1 MKKINKAIIPAAG
14 MGTRLLPAT
23 KAIPKEMLPIINVPT
38 IQMIVQEAIDA
49 GIKNILIVISKSK
62 EAIIS
67 HFRPNK
73 GLEKILVERNKKQYA
88 DLVKKTGN
96 LAKIDF
102 IYQKQPL
109 GLGHAIGCCEKWVNN
124 EPFAVLLGDDVVA
137 RNKTQEPA
145 LKQCIDAFYKT
156 NGCVVG
162 IQPVAEEVISKY
174 GIVKP
179 INKKDL
185 TKKIFKLEDMVEKPE
200 VSQAPSNYA
209 ALGRYVFTNDIF
221 SFIKKT
227 RRDKSGEIQI
237 TDALRAMMKTPHGIY
252 GCVFSGTRYDLGNK
266 LGMVKAIID
275 FALKDEEI
283 SSGVKEYL
291 KRSVRLWQY

>member
-38 IQMIVQEAIDA
+38 IQLIVQEAINS

-62 EAIIS
+62 ESIIS

-73 GLEKILVERNKKQYA
+73 NLEKILVQRGKKQYA
-88 DLVKKTGN
+88 DLVKQTGN

-102 IYQKQPL
+102 IYQKEPL
-109 GLGHAIGCCEKWVNN
+109 GLGHAIGCGQKWTKN
-124 EPFAVLLGDDVVA
+124 EPFAVLLGDDVVVTDKSQA
-137 RNKTQEPA
+137 PA

-156 NGCVVG
+156 NSCVVG
-162 IQPVAEEVISKY
+162 VQTIARETISKY

-179 INKKDL
+179 INRKDL
-185 TKKIFKLEDMVEKPE
+185 SKKVFKLTDMVEKPE
-200 VSQAPSNYA
+200 AKDAPSNYA
-209 ALGRYVFTNDIF
+209 ALGRYVFTKDIF

-227 RRDKSGEIQI
+227 KKDKSGEIQI
-237 TDALRAMMKTPHGIY
+237 TDALKKMMKTKNGVHS
-252 GCVFSGTRYDLGNK
+252 CVFSGTRYDLGNK
-266 LGMVKAIID
+266 LGMIKAIID
-275 FALKDEEI
+275 FALQDPEI
-283 SSGVKEYL
+283 NKSVKEYL
-291 KRSVRLWQY
+291 RKK